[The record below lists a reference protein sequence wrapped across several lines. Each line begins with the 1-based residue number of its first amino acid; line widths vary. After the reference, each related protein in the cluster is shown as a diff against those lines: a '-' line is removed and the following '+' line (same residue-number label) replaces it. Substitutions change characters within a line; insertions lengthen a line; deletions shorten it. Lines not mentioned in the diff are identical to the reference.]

1 MSDHAQLSPSG
12 AHRWMR
18 CPGSVDMERGL
29 PDTSSEFADEGSAAH
44 ALADNCLSRAID
56 TAHPSALEG
65 VPEHLLQYVDE
76 DMLNYVQGYVDRVR
90 EIRDSLIDPVL
101 MSEKRLPITDYVPD
115 SWGTSDAIVIG
126 EATEY
131 VATDGN
137 IVGVR
142 TGYVIDLKYGR
153 GVRVDAD
160 NNEQLMLYALGADQ
174 AYGFIHDVERWVVVV
189 LQPRL
194 NAESQF
200 EISAVKLREWGQ
212 TRVVPAAQA
221 ANSGKG
227 ELVPGDKQ
235 CLWCKA
241 KAICPARASQALAI
255 AQQEFDII
263 DVDTGQRT
271 PTVMPDPR
279 ALTPAQIA
287 EVLPRLGA
295 LESWADAV
303 KAHALQA
310 ALAGTE
316 IPGYKLVEGQTKR
329 TWRDTKEAENV
340 LFQNGIARSLCYK
353 PGPFI
358 GIGEAEKLL
367 KTINRSTEVLNSVLH
382 KPRGAPNLVPETD
395 PRQPFNRPT
404 AADDFQTTTDPWS

>member
-29 PDTSSEFADEGSAAH
+29 PDTSSEFADEGSTAH
-44 ALADNCLSRAID
+44 ALADNCLSKGID
-56 TAHPSALEG
+56 TLHNEALDG
-65 VPEHLLQYVDE
+65 IPEHLLKYVDE
-76 DMLNYVQGYVDRVR
+76 DMQDYVQAYVDRVR

-126 EATEY
+126 E
-131 VATDGN
+131 VN
-137 IVGVR
+137 NVVR
-142 TGYVIDLKYGR
+142 LRRGYVIDLKYGR

-160 NNEQLMLYALGADQ
+160 ENEQLMLYALGADQ

-194 NAESQF
+194 NSESQF
-200 EISAVKLREWGQ
+200 EITAVALREWGLN
-212 TRVVPAAQA
+212 RVVPAAQA
-221 ANSGKG
+221 ATSGKG

-235 CLWCKA
+235 CQWCKA
-241 KAICPARASQALAI
+241 KAICPARAKQALSI
-255 AQQEFDII
+255 AQQEFDVI
-263 DVDTGQRT
+263 DLDSGDRIT
-271 PTVMPDPR
+271 TVVPCPQ

-295 LESWADAV
+295 LESWANAV
-303 KAHALQA
+303 KAHALGQA
-310 ALAGTE
+310 LSGVE

-329 TWRDTKEAENV
+329 TWRDTTAAEAL
-340 LFQNGIARSLCYK
+340 LFQQGIAKSLCYK

-367 KTINRSTEVLNSVLH
+367 KTINKPPAVLNEVLH
-382 KPRGAPNLVPETD
+382 KPRGAPNLVPVTD
-395 PRQPFNRPT
+395 PRQPFSQPT
-404 AADDFQTTTDPWS
+404 AADDFAITNDPWSE

>member
-44 ALADNCLSRAID
+44 ALADNCLAKGID
-56 TAHPSALEG
+56 TAHPQAQEG
-65 VPEHLLQYVDE
+65 IPEHLLKHVDE

-101 MSEKRLPITDYVPD
+101 MSEKRLPITDYVPE

-126 EATEY
+126 EFRDFD
-131 VATDGN
+131 VVVPR
-137 IVGVR
+137 IR
-142 TGYVIDLKYGR
+142 RGYVIDLKYGR

-160 NNEQLMLYALGADQ
+160 ENEQLMLYALGADQ
-174 AYGFIHDVERWVVVV
+174 AYGFIHDVEEWVVVV

-194 NAESQF
+194 NAESQYT
-200 EISAVKLREWGQ
+200 ITAADLRAWGNTAVRA
-212 TRVVPAAQA
+212 AAQA

-235 CLWCKA
+235 CQWCKA
-241 KAICPARASQALAI
+241 KAICPARATQALAI
-255 AQQEFDII
+255 AQQEFDVI
-263 DVDTGQRT
+263 DLDTGQRT

-310 ALAGTE
+310 ALAGTD

-340 LFQNGIARSLCYK
+340 LFQNGIARTLCYK

-367 KTINRSTEVLNSVLH
+367 KVINKPSTVLNEVLH
-382 KPRGAPNLVPETD
+382 KPRGAPNLVPVTD
-395 PRQPFNRPT
+395 PRQQFSRPT
-404 AADDFQTTTDPWS
+404 AADDFAVPTDPWSE